1 MWIMNEDMDTPTQ
14 GGSTTPHIPR
24 LLSTRRLAMCLGI
37 NPSTL
42 YKAKQLQLPSGE
54 IRTPDLRIR
63 SMLLWRTEGLEDLLD
78 TRYLAEDTEK

>member
-1 MWIMNEDMDTPTQ
+1 MNEDMDTPTQ
-14 GGSTTPHIPR
+14 GDLTTPHIPR
-24 LLSTRRLAMCLGI
+24 LLSTRRLALCLGI

-42 YKAKQLQLPSGE
+42 YKAKRLELPSGE

-78 TRYLAEDTEK
+78 TRFLTEDTDK

>member
-1 MWIMNEDMDTPTQ
+1 MWNMNEAISTPAQ
-14 GGSTTPHIPR
+14 GDLATPHIPKM
-24 LLSTRRLAMCLGI
+24 LSTRKLALCLGI

-78 TRYLAEDTEK
+78 TRYLTEDTDK